1 MTNRREAAAGAGP
14 GGLDSSTLGTR
25 IRQLRLERGLTQRQV
40 AEPAYTASYVST
52 VEAGR
57 TRPSGAALRHIAE
70 RLGLT
75 HEELLTGRP
84 AGFATDLR
92 SRLTDAQR
100 TLATE
105 GAAQAVG
112 MYQELLHETTRY
124 GLDTERAT
132 ALMGLGQCELD
143 SGDLTEARLRFE
155 AAEQILANGPLPRR
169 ALARRGRAVAHYLAG
184 ELGYAVHLLESA
196 LEELTVSG
204 LHDPGA
210 LLLLYTATIAP
221 YMDMGAHVRAAHVA
235 ELALALAPQVSDPA
249 LVAGLHRSVAR
260 TLVAEGRTAEA
271 DASLAKAAELY
282 TQLQI
287 RTELAHCHWMR
298 GYLHAQN
305 GDLEDAERELRTA
318 RETLTADRAALYTT
332 QVEVELADVLRRR
345 DKTREAEELLTRLLG
360 EIHLDRGTLHAG
372 GAHRLLGLIACERGD
387 TDAAEQHYITA
398 LSLLEPSGATG
409 DLADIC
415 RLLGDLLRDTGQ
427 VEQAL
432 DVYRTGLGH
441 QGGPGT
447 TTLGPAPAE
456 PAALNRVGTAFTLS
470 GET

>member
-1 MTNRREAAAGAGP
+1 MGA
-14 GGLDSSTLGTR
+14 R
-25 IRQLRLERGLTQRQV
+25 IRGLRLERGLTQRQV
-40 AEPAYTASYVST
+40 AEPVYTASYVST

-57 TRPSGAALRHIAE
+57 TRPSEAALRHIAE

-75 HEELLTGRP
+75 HEELVTGRP

-92 SRLTDAQR
+92 ARLTDAHR
-100 TLATE
+100 TLATK
-105 GAAQAVG
+105 GAEQAVG
-112 MYQELLHETTRY
+112 MYRELLDEATRCA
-124 GLDTERAT
+124 LDTERAA
-132 ALMGLGQCELD
+132 ALVGLGQCALD

-155 AAEQILANGPLPRR
+155 AAEQILADGPLPRR

-204 LHDPGA
+204 LRDPGA
-210 LLLLYTATIAP
+210 LLLLYTAAIAP
-221 YMDMGAHVRAAHVA
+221 YMDMGAHVRAAHTA

-260 TLVAEGRTAEA
+260 TLLAEGRTAEA
-271 DASLAKAAELY
+271 DTSLDKAAELY
-282 TQLQI
+282 QRLQI

-298 GYLHAQN
+298 GYLHAQD

-318 RETLTADRAALYTT
+318 LETLTVNRAALYTT

-345 DKTREAEELLTRLLG
+345 GETHQAEELLTRLLD
-360 EIHLDRGTLHAG
+360 ERHLDRGTLHAG
-372 GAHRLLGLIACERGD
+372 GAHRLLGLIAHDRGD
-387 TDAAEQHYITA
+387 SDAAERHYTTA
-398 LSLLEPSGATG
+398 LSLLKRSGATG

-427 VEQAL
+427 CEAAL

-441 QGGPGT
+441 RGSPGT

-456 PAALNRVGTAFTLS
+456 PAALPGWGPR
-470 GET
+470 